1 MESITKRLNEAMR
14 IRGMRQADI
23 IEKTGLSS
31 PSMSQWLSGRNEPK
45 RKAISILASALD
57 VRPDWLMGLDVPM
70 EVGLTIDVTKAES
83 LLVTDYRKL
92 DEADRNKLQG
102 FLVALLSDEK
112 YAKKRTVG

>member
-45 RKAISILASALD
+45 RKAISILASALLYF
-57 VRPDWLMGLDVPM
+57 P
-70 EVGLTIDVTKAES
+70 
-83 LLVTDYRKL
+83 
-92 DEADRNKLQG
+92 G
-102 FLVALLSDEK
+102 F
-112 YAKKRTVG
+112 YGG